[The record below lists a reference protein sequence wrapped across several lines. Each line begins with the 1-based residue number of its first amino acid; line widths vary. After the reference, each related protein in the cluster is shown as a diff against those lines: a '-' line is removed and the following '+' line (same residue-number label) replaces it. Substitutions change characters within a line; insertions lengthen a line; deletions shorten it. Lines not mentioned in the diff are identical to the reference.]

1 MSTSARL
8 HLPRAPVKKGDW
20 RVVLRKNKGDLGD
33 LEKGVAIGVR
43 EICAR
48 VLRRIP
54 KAWELIYGNHC
65 RSLMETSG

>member
-1 MSTSARL
+1 M
-8 HLPRAPVKKGDW
+8 
-20 RVVLRKNKGDLGD
+20 LRKNKGDLGD